1 MQIEV
6 KLGVWALLE
15 ASEGDGGGLVAG
27 GAPLHYVSTM
37 HLFLVLLRRNS
48 GATARPRRMLWR

>member
-1 MQIEV
+1 MQTEV
-6 KLGVWALLE
+6 KLRVWATSE

-37 HLFLVLLRRNS
+37 HLFLVLLRRNG
-48 GATARPRRMLWR
+48 GATARPHRMMRR